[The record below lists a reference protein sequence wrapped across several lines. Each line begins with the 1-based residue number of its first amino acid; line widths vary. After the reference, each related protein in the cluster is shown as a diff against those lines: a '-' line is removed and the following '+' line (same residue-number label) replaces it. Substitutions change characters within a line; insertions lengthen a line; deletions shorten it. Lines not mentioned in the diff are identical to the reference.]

1 MENKSV
7 SYVATLGEQKGKK
20 VSIKSD
26 TSRHYYLSVEDGSYK
41 RMSLARILQATGLYD
56 KDIKAD
62 LEAAAVEQQVEQK
75 VRQKVEQAPLNA
87 KGMEALEVYKAYLS
101 YLTIL
106 YREELTNPKNTQ
118 AKKRRIQVMSYV
130 WYFGLRVNQPAAF
143 KRTRADIKYYMKL
156 SRCEIMS

>member
-1 MENKSV
+1 MENKSISV
-7 SYVATLGEQKGKK
+7 SYVATLGEHKGKK

-41 RMSLARILQATGLYD
+41 RMSLTRILQATGLYD

-62 LEAAAVEQQVEQK
+62 LEAAQVG
-75 VRQKVEQAPLNA
+75 QKVEQAPLNV
-87 KGMEALEVYKAYLS
+87 KDMQALEVYKAYLN

-106 YREELTNPKNTQ
+106 YREELTNPKNMQ

-143 KRTRADIKYYMKL
+143 KCTRADIKYHMKL
-156 SRCEIMS
+156 SRCEITS

>member
-1 MENKSV
+1 MENKSISV
-7 SYVATLGEQKGKK
+7 SYVATLGEHKGKK

-41 RMSLARILQATGLYD
+41 RMSLARIRQATGLYD

-62 LEAAAVEQQVEQK
+62 LEAAAAVEQQVG
-75 VRQKVEQAPLNA
+75 QKVEQAPIDT
-87 KGMEALEVYKAYLS
+87 KGIEALEVYKADLS

-106 YREELTNPKNTQ
+106 YREELTNPKNMQ

-143 KRTRADIKYYMKL
+143 KCTREDIKYHMKL
-156 SRCEIMS
+156 SRCEITS